1 MFLTKGN
8 LKSRF
13 AHLLSGSS
21 RVDIATAWAT
31 SGPSLDLLCKAAE
44 ERGVKVRAIVGIYG
58 NATHPDV
65 LERLRG
71 IGELRLV
78 EGKQGLF
85 HPKVY
90 IFAGDKGACAWVGSA
105 NFTDAGFARNEE
117 AVQETQNVD
126 GAVDWFNGRWEDC
139 DPLKDGEI
147 EDYRKRRRKQGVSG
161 TLAKLVGGQ
170 SAGAGDRLELLRGA
184 GNWGTYVQALENCNK
199 SRLDEVRGWS
209 VLGRTCSYV
218 HTIKEVKRIV
228 HHSSWVGL
236 TDQERT
242 MLLGLSDSA
251 DGAWSLL
258 GTLAPAIT
266 VCGVFKHSNEIRN
279 QRILERVKSAVA
291 EVIKAPDDDFPNAGV
306 TALKQICKESRF
318 GHGTATRLLALA
330 RPDRL
335 VSVNTKSCSGL
346 ASAFDLEPTT
356 LGNPKNYRLL
366 LERLYAAPWYGDR
379 PGRSKRE
386 HQLWNMRA
394 ALLDCF
400 VYDDGSDE

>member
-13 AHLLSGSS
+13 AHLLSGSN

-58 NATHPDV
+58 NATHPDA

-78 EGKQGLF
+78 EGKQALF

-90 IFAGDKGACAWVGSA
+90 IFAGDKEACAWVGSA
-105 NFTDAGFARNEE
+105 NFTGAGFTRNEE

-126 GAVDWFNGRWEDC
+126 GAMDWFNGRWVAC
-139 DPLKDGEI
+139 GVLKDGEI
-147 EDYRKRRRKQGVSG
+147 EAYRKRRRKQGVSG
-161 TLAKLVGGQ
+161 TLAGLVGRPA
-170 SAGAGDRLELLRGA
+170 AGAGDRLELLRGA
-184 GNWGTYVQALENCNK
+184 GSWKEYLRALERCNE
-199 SRLDEVRGWS
+199 SWLDEGRGWS
-209 VLGRTCSYV
+209 VLGGTCSYV
-218 HTIKEVKRIV
+218 YTIEEVKRIA
-228 HHSSWVGL
+228 HRSSWVGL
-236 TDQERT
+236 TDRKRT
-242 MLLGLSDSA
+242 MLLGLSDGA
-251 DGAWSLL
+251 DGAWDLL

-266 VCGVFKHSNEIRN
+266 VCGVFKHSDEIRN
-279 QRILERVKSAVA
+279 RRILERVKSAV
-291 EVIKAPDDDFPNAGV
+291 EQVIKAPDYDFPDAGV
-306 TALKQICKESRF
+306 TALEQICEESSF
-318 GHGTATRLLALA
+318 GHGAATRLLALA

-346 ASAFDLEPTT
+346 ANAFDLKPTT
-356 LGNPKNYRLL
+356 LGDPRNYRLL

-379 PGRSKRE
+379 PGRSNRE